1 MKKSGFQQLKEMFD
15 NVDLNNKDDLDE
27 EYNEN
32 EGENYVIRG
41 KKDKV
46 KKDLKN
52 FDKIQKD
59 LKKYEGKTTSYK
71 KLQKQNYEEEEEENE
86 NFENEEEEE
95 ENFENEEEENNKE
108 DNIKNE
114 EEINS
119 NEEKEKSEEYYDND
133 IKDIKKREKMDKEDE
148 EYLKKI
154 TQYTPS
160 EIKKGKNVENQKN
173 LYDFFLGL
181 RISMQ
186 NLLTSINSLPPY
198 QTFNLFLNSADDVA
212 KNQYSKINNEILE
225 LILKMINIHKKIL
238 KKSNLCSNE
247 NFNVIDNCNLIIN
260 NLEEKNEIDNN
271 NIKDILSFHEKI
283 SLINEKIINIWYR
296 KTLVNTFKAN
306 NKILKVLND
315 DFSKHIISNIK
326 NNFENVRKNTE
337 KINNEKLLG
346 RKRISEEE
354 YDYDKEI
361 YNDIDFYNFLLKEFL
376 LNNEK
381 DIENDKLDSE
391 NRYDLTMKYIL
402 NRKAKMKKNVDTKAS
417 KNRKIRYDKHEKI
430 INFMVPQINNKE
442 SIGRNIIVNSLFGM
456 HKKIKNNNEDDR
468 KNNNIND
475 IDII

>member
-46 KKDLKN
+46 NKNLKN

-71 KLQKQNYEEEEEENE
+71 KIQKHNFEEEENENFENEEEENE

-95 ENFENEEEENNKE
+95 
-108 DNIKNE
+108 NIKNK

-119 NEEKEKSEEYYDND
+119 NEEKEKSEEEEYDND
-133 IKDIKKREKMDKEDE
+133 IKNLLKREKMDKEDE

-186 NLLTSINSLPPY
+186 TLLTSINSLPPY

-212 KNQYSKINNEILE
+212 KNQYSKINYEILE
-225 LILKMINIHKKIL
+225 LIIKMINLHKKIL
-238 KKSNLCSNE
+238 KKSNLSSNE

-326 NNFENVRKNTE
+326 NNYENIRKNTE

-361 YNDIDFYNFLLKEFL
+361 YNDVDFYNFLLKEFL

-381 DIENDKLDSE
+381 DIENDKLDGE

-402 NRKAKMKKNVDTKAS
+402 NKKAKVKKNVDTKAS

-430 INFMVPQINNKE
+430 INFMVPQINTKE
-442 SIGRNIIVNSLFGM
+442 SIGRDIIVNSLFGM
-456 HKKIKNNNEDDR
+456 HKKIKNNNNDEGKD
-468 KNNNIND
+468 KYVND

>member
-46 KKDLKN
+46 NKNLKN

-71 KLQKQNYEEEEEENE
+71 KIQKHNFEEEENENFENEEEENE

-95 ENFENEEEENNKE
+95 
-108 DNIKNE
+108 NIKNK

-119 NEEKEKSEEYYDND
+119 NEEKEKSEEEEYDND
-133 IKDIKKREKMDKEDE
+133 IKNLLKREKMDKEDE

-186 NLLTSINSLPPY
+186 TLLTSINSLPPY

-212 KNQYSKINNEILE
+212 KNQYSKINYEILE
-225 LILKMINIHKKIL
+225 LIIKMINLHKKIL
-238 KKSNLCSNE
+238 KKSNLSSNE

-315 DFSKHIISNIK
+315 DF
-326 NNFENVRKNTE
+326 
-337 KINNEKLLG
+337 
-346 RKRISEEE
+346 
-354 YDYDKEI
+354 
-361 YNDIDFYNFLLKEFL
+361 
-376 LNNEK
+376 
-381 DIENDKLDSE
+381 
-391 NRYDLTMKYIL
+391 
-402 NRKAKMKKNVDTKAS
+402 
-417 KNRKIRYDKHEKI
+417 
-430 INFMVPQINNKE
+430 
-442 SIGRNIIVNSLFGM
+442 
-456 HKKIKNNNEDDR
+456 
-468 KNNNIND
+468 
-475 IDII
+475 

>member
-1 MKKSGFQQLKEMFD
+1 MKKSGFPQLKEMFD

-46 KKDLKN
+46 NKNLKN

-71 KLQKQNYEEEEEENE
+71 KIQKHNFEEEENE
-86 NFENEEEEE
+86 NFENEEEEN
-95 ENFENEEEENNKE
+95 ENFENDEEEEN
-108 DNIKNE
+108 IKNK

-119 NEEKEKSEEYYDND
+119 NEEKEKSEEEEYDND
-133 IKDIKKREKMDKEDE
+133 IKNLLKREKMDKEDE

-186 NLLTSINSLPPY
+186 TLLTSINSLPPY

-212 KNQYSKINNEILE
+212 KNQYSKINYEILE
-225 LILKMINIHKKIL
+225 LIIKMINLHKKIL
-238 KKSNLCSNE
+238 KKSNLSSNE

-326 NNFENVRKNTE
+326 NNYDTIRKNTE
-337 KINNEKLLG
+337 KVNNEKLLG
-346 RKRISEEE
+346 RKRINENE
-354 YDYDKEI
+354 YDFDKEI

-381 DIENDKLDSE
+381 DISTDQLDKD

-402 NRKAKMKKNVDTKAS
+402 NRKSKVKKNVDTKAS

-430 INFMVPQINNKE
+430 INFMVPQINLKE
-442 SIGRNIIVNSLFGM
+442 SVGRDIIVNSLFGM
-456 HKKIKNNNEDDR
+456 HKKLLKNNDDEKKVED
-468 KNNNIND
+468 D

>member
-1 MKKSGFQQLKEMFD
+1 
-15 NVDLNNKDDLDE
+15 
-27 EYNEN
+27 
-32 EGENYVIRG
+32 
-41 KKDKV
+41 
-46 KKDLKN
+46 
-52 FDKIQKD
+52 
-59 LKKYEGKTTSYK
+59 
-71 KLQKQNYEEEEEENE
+71 
-86 NFENEEEEE
+86 
-95 ENFENEEEENNKE
+95 
-108 DNIKNE
+108 
-114 EEINS
+114 
-119 NEEKEKSEEYYDND
+119 
-133 IKDIKKREKMDKEDE
+133 
-148 EYLKKI
+148 
-154 TQYTPS
+154 
-160 EIKKGKNVENQKN
+160 
-173 LYDFFLGL
+173 
-181 RISMQ
+181 
-186 NLLTSINSLPPY
+186 
-198 QTFNLFLNSADDVA
+198 
-212 KNQYSKINNEILE
+212 
-225 LILKMINIHKKIL
+225 MINLHKKIL
-238 KKSNLCSNE
+238 KKSNLSSNE

-326 NNFENVRKNTE
+326 NNYENIRKNTE

-402 NRKAKMKKNVDTKAS
+402 NKKAKVKKNVDTKAS

-430 INFMVPQINNKE
+430 INFMVPQINTKE
-442 SIGRNIIVNSLFGM
+442 SIGRDIIVNSLFGM
-456 HKKIKNNNEDDR
+456 HKKIKNNNNDEGKD
-468 KNNNIND
+468 KYVND

>member
-71 KLQKQNYEEEEEENE
+71 KLQKQNYEEEEEENKD
-86 NFENEEEEE
+86 
-95 ENFENEEEENNKE
+95 FENEEEENNKE

-181 RISMQ
+181 RIPMQ
-186 NLLTSINSLPPY
+186 NLLISINSLPPY

-212 KNQYSKINNEILE
+212 KNQYSKINNEI
-225 LILKMINIHKKIL
+225 
-238 KKSNLCSNE
+238 
-247 NFNVIDNCNLIIN
+247 
-260 NLEEKNEIDNN
+260 
-271 NIKDILSFHEKI
+271 
-283 SLINEKIINIWYR
+283 
-296 KTLVNTFKAN
+296 
-306 NKILKVLND
+306 
-315 DFSKHIISNIK
+315 
-326 NNFENVRKNTE
+326 
-337 KINNEKLLG
+337 
-346 RKRISEEE
+346 
-354 YDYDKEI
+354 
-361 YNDIDFYNFLLKEFL
+361 
-376 LNNEK
+376 
-381 DIENDKLDSE
+381 
-391 NRYDLTMKYIL
+391 
-402 NRKAKMKKNVDTKAS
+402 
-417 KNRKIRYDKHEKI
+417 
-430 INFMVPQINNKE
+430 
-442 SIGRNIIVNSLFGM
+442 
-456 HKKIKNNNEDDR
+456 
-468 KNNNIND
+468 
-475 IDII
+475 